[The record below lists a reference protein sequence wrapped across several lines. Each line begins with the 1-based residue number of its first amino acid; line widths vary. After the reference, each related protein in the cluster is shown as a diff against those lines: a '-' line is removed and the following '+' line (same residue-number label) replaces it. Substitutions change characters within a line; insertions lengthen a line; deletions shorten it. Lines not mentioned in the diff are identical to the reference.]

1 MTPVRAYHAI
11 RLAMM
16 GGMLLLGLVSW
27 VLHRSADW
35 QPPPAGVADGLVT
48 VGLILWGAAAVA
60 LVFLFVRRQ
69 HVEDPQRR
77 VTTAIIAWS
86 VGEAL
91 AIFGGVHFYLTAV
104 PVWYVAGLLAMSI
117 TFVAFPPP
125 APR

>member
-1 MTPVRAYHAI
+1 MKPVQAYHAI

-27 VLHRSADW
+27 VLHRSPDW
-35 QPPPAGVADGLVT
+35 RPPPAGVGEGLVT
-48 VGLILWGAAAVA
+48 VGRILWAAAAVVLA
-60 LVFLFVRRQ
+60 FLFIRRRSID
-69 HVEDPQRR
+69 EPLRR

-91 AIFGGVHFYLTAV
+91 AIFGGVHFYLTAA